1 MNVIKQ
7 YLIECGYAE
16 EFLETTNVRFDEP
29 KLISLIEK
37 WQHQPSLRKFVEF
50 AARFHLTPYSGNRD
64 CLLFKLEVAGSSVR
78 NTVLGGFNGSKQ
90 EFEFAGT
97 RFNPEKISSAL
108 NSNSGW
114 LRTTSEL
121 KVLAQQLNV
130 FFDENEKPTPKYFW
144 VKMSRSDIDSVLEQ
158 LIDKWLAGVQGSTQ
172 LTSVS
177 IEEYFTQVFESR
189 DGNNGEWVREYRAY
203 NQLTVEEKTA
213 SEFAIKELWTKA
225 STWVASIKNGIMS
238 GEDYRKSES
247 DLVEFTRLL
256 ARGTSPELYN
266 QSIELLNRLAE
277 EGKISRRYWA
287 TTNRVF
293 ASLHPTKLSTA
304 VAEEALRKVYQYLDI
319 RFQLKLKN
327 LSTLNWYE
335 LNQELLSK
343 IQPILKDVMD
353 TDAVNVTLWYI
364 YESITETPSKETSE
378 VREPASNY
386 GEKLMNI
393 PLNQILYGPPGT
405 GKTYHTIEAAV
416 QAADPDF
423 YASINID
430 PETGVSEEQR
440 DSLTKK
446 YKALTDSGRI
456 RFVTFHQ
463 SYGYEEFVEGLSAKT
478 EGGQISYY
486 EKEGVFKALCE
497 KAKDYQ
503 ETKTTDEKD
512 DFDTLWG
519 RFLNSLSEQEE
530 GVRID
535 TVRTFFI
542 VTDVDN
548 NTIRFEKDK
557 GESTHS
563 LSVKTLKDIF
573 HGDRVI
579 NGGLN
584 PYYSALIKH
593 LEKLAHSKRE
603 VKTERQNYV
612 LVIDEINRG
621 NISKIFGELITLIG
635 PSKRKGA
642 QEPLEVILPYSG
654 DTFSVPDNLYIIGTM
669 NTADRSLAMMDT
681 ALRRRF
687 DFKEMMPNPKL
698 FADKEVKGINLS
710 KLLETLN
717 KRIEVLYD
725 REHTLGHAFLFPVF
739 NEVDE
744 GKAFIEL
751 QSAFKNKIIPLLE
764 EYFYEDWSKIRLVLG
779 DSLKQDE
786 GLQFLQRT
794 EDFYSELFGPE
805 HGLELYE
812 DCKVTYSFK
821 PFGEGTVW
829 QNPTAFKTIYAKD
842 SE

>member
-1 MNVIKQ
+1 MDVSKRSVEDAVTQLKQ
-7 YLIECGYAE
+7 DGYY
-16 EFLETTNVRFDEP
+16 
-29 KLISLIEK
+29 EK
-37 WQHQPSLRKFVEF
+37 DFHHFVEIDGNLYP
-50 AARFHLTPYSGNRD
+50 AKRLYSVIFDVHHSQCHTSEAERYFEKQGY
-64 CLLFKLEVAGSSVR
+64 KLVNKDPLQTIPNIWKVSH
-78 NTVLGGFNGSKQ
+78 GFNEISESVSQWLDENNYLAVHSETAKSQGS
-90 EFEFAGT
+90 
-97 RFNPEKISSAL
+97 RFIKEVKVSDIVSLSRSGYLKAL
-108 NSNSGW
+108 VRVTGEAMFDDESPLDHGW
-114 LRTTSEL
+114 RFRKYELVRSLSEL
-121 KVLAQQLNV
+121 QKYAGPSKGWAPSYNSTLA
-130 FFDENEKPTPKYFW
+130 
-144 VKMSRSDIDSVLEQ
+144 
-158 LIDKWLAGVQGSTQ
+158 
-172 LTSVS
+172 
-177 IEEYFTQVFESR
+177 
-189 DGNNGEWVREYRAY
+189 
-203 NQLTVEEKTA
+203 
-213 SEFAIKELWTKA
+213 
-225 STWVASIKNGIMS
+225 
-238 GEDYRKSES
+238 
-247 DLVEFTRLL
+247 
-256 ARGTSPELYN
+256 
-266 QSIELLNRLAE
+266 
-277 EGKISRRYWA
+277 
-287 TTNRVF
+287 
-293 ASLHPTKLSTA
+293 
-304 VAEEALRKVYQYLDI
+304 KVYQQKQD
-319 RFQLKLKN
+319 LKLF
-327 LSTLNWYE
+327 E
-335 LNQELLSK
+335 
-343 IQPILKDVMD
+343 
-353 TDAVNVTLWYI
+353 
-364 YESITETPSKETSE
+364 ESILQPYYSMSLDELRVKHDSEKESQ
-378 VREPASNY
+378 
-386 GEKLMNI
+386 MNHEYSSHSI
-393 PLNQILYGPPGT
+393 ISPLNQILYGPPGT

-440 DSLTKK
+440 GSLTKK
-446 YKALTDSGRI
+446 YKALTAAGRI

-519 RFLNSLSEQEE
+519 RFLNSLSELEE
-530 GVRID
+530 GVRVD

-573 HGDRVI
+573 HGARVI

-621 NISKIFGELITLIG
+621 NISKIFGELITLIE

-642 QEPLEVILPYSG
+642 QEPLEVTLPYSG

-698 FADKEVKGINLS
+698 FADKEVKGINLY

>member
-130 FFDENEKPTPKYFW
+130 FFDENEKPTPTYFW

-416 QAADPDF
+416 QAADPEF

-430 PETGVSEEQR
+430 PETGVSAEQR

-446 YKALTDSGRI
+446 YKALIDAGRI

-478 EGGQISYY
+478 ESGRVSYY
-486 EKEGVFKALCE
+486 EKPGIFKEICQDASSSSCALLKVGDQFKSFE
-497 KAKDYQ
+497 LISVSPELITFKKQNGNKLPLSRKLIEQVYEYFKQ
-503 ETKTTDEKD
+503 GRFSVEDEKKS
-512 DFDTLWG
+512 W
-519 RFLNSLSEQEE
+519 LSGFENDIETYFVTGYASMFTSMLPKMREREGEQCKS
-530 GVRID
+530 GNYI
-535 TVRTFFI
+535 
-542 VTDVDN
+542 
-548 NTIRFEKDK
+548 
-557 GESTHS
+557 
-563 LSVKTLKDIF
+563 
-573 HGDRVI
+573 
-579 NGGLN
+579 
-584 PYYSALIKH
+584 LI
-593 LEKLAHSKRE
+593 
-603 VKTERQNYV
+603 
-612 LVIDEINRG
+612 IDEINRG
-621 NISKIFGELITLIG
+621 NISKIFGELITLIE

-642 QEPLEVILPYSG
+642 KESLEVTLPYSG
-654 DTFSVPDNLYIIGTM
+654 DKFSVPDNLHIIGTM